1 MGLFDDIESL
11 KKEDKERM
19 ANENFIIGKRGRKFK
34 EEIVHFDVKE
44 TDSELVVYAKEL
56 INKHQVTN
64 KAVYEYFGDSQG
76 YNMIYS
82 LKKKKTAI
90 SWERL
95 RLWGDFL
102 GLNIEIVT
110 SVKENSEDSED

>member
-1 MGLFDDIESL
+1 MGLFDNIGNL
-11 KKEDKERM
+11 KSEEKERIVS
-19 ANENFIIGKRGRKFK
+19 ENSIIGKRGRKFK

-56 INKHQVTN
+56 INKHEVTN
-64 KAVYEYFGDSQG
+64 KSVYEYFGDSQG

-95 RLWGDFL
+95 RLWGEFL

-110 SVKENSEDSED
+110 SPIEDSEE